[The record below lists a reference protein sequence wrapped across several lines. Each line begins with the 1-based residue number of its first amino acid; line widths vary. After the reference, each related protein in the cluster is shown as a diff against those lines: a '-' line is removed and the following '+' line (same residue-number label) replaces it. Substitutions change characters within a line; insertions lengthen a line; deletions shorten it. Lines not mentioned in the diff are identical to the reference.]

1 MQRRLDGVAHAPCP
15 ALGAKTPKLDA
26 DCSEPRTSNFS
37 DAGSEIALAYTM
49 HAPRTNYQ
57 PAERNE
63 NVGGKLSKS
72 TTYCETHGQH
82 RNTRRSHLVWH
93 ELGLCMVQPPPG
105 RLADGISRAELKA
118 GSARD
123 RWLNSHLGLSTGNV
137 SHMGTHRAMI
147 WHDERMDGHLSFML
161 YPVVATLVAG
171 FRHAWGWQIRAGVG
185 RSTRLDHELSELQRG
200 DLFIWVG
207 PFSLANRA
215 DMPFRRLRARGVRT
229 VLYSTEPRKWC
240 PYRTKLVDEV
250 WDFGWAGLD
259 GCTTSCQQR
268 FPLPFNGTRH
278 AKFECVG
285 GVKRDVPML
294 TLRFIP
300 PG

>member
-1 MQRRLDGVAHAPCP
+1 MFGV
-15 ALGAKTPKLDA
+15 KL
-26 DCSEPRTSNFS
+26 N
-37 DAGSEIALAYTM
+37 YT
-49 HAPRTNYQ
+49 
-57 PAERNE
+57 
-63 NVGGKLSKS
+63 